1 MTKIAPIFL
10 MVRLSSRTSFLTAE
24 RATSNFLRP
33 ILALWI
39 SPLPASN
46 SISLI
51 TFSIERTLFRVF
63 FNDVDTFSRIFFSS
77 SLSVISLIANSLSAS
92 NIPLFRPSFSA
103 FFRHFNAWPNSLVAV
118 VRVSLIFISK
128 SFAASPRFLS
138 SSSWSFLLI
147 SGPELGSLG
156 LQYFDFGMIT
166 WFSDSHF
173 LQHFWQ
179 QNLLGSNCE
188 GGGGPMEQI
197 SIGL

>member
-1 MTKIAPIFL
+1 MTRIAPIFL
-10 MVRLSSRTSFLTAE
+10 MARLSSRTSFLKAK
-24 RATSNFLRP
+24 RATSNFLR
-33 ILALWI
+33 AAFAFEI

-46 SISLI
+46 SISLR
-51 TFSIERTLFRVF
+51 TVSIETTLFRVF
-63 FNDVDTFSRIFFSS
+63 FNEVDTFSRIFSSS

-92 NIPLFRPSFSA
+92 NIPLFRPYFSA

-118 VRVSLIFISK
+118 LRVSLIFISK
-128 SFAASPRFLS
+128 SFAASPRFFS

-147 SGPELGSLG
+147 SGPELGSFG
-156 LQYFDFGMIT
+156 LQYFDFGTIG
-166 WFSDSHF
+166 WLSDSHF